1 MQKLIFL
8 TLILFCLTTS
18 LFSQETLIGTIKGRV
33 LSDDGESLI
42 GANIK
47 IINMDNSKTYG
58 AFANVNGE
66 FIIEKVEAGNY
77 MIYITYISYD
87 NFSEMVIIETNKTT
101 SKDFILQGSAI
112 RSKTVEVFADRA
124 KFRETPIAFSEISK
138 QEIDLKLGGDDIPL
152 ILNSAPGV
160 HSTKDGNG
168 FGASRV
174 SIRGFKE
181 RNLSVVINGV
191 PVNDM
196 ENGNIYWSNW
206 LGIGDVTTSKQ
217 VQRGL
222 GATKLSN
229 PSVGGTMNI
238 ITDAASRKA
247 GVTVKN
253 QYRFYDNSLSNHS
266 LNNPFTGE
274 EIYSRDF
281 SDRVFNSRI
290 IANTGLIDKLAIT
303 MAVDRS
309 FGEGIVDATWLD
321 ARSYYLGA
329 SYDLNEKHFLD
340 FYIYG
345 SPQRG
350 GRKSFRVPVQVY
362 DTNYARKLG
371 VTDGGILDGI
381 REYGG
386 VHYGRLY
393 NPNWG
398 YWNTGDDS
406 KLRERLGKNQSYLM
420 NNQQRDFY
428 NSDYFNQTMNFFHKP
443 HATLNW
449 HYQINKKSSLSN
461 VFYLSTGNG
470 GGTSLTGFPIYSQ
483 PNVGILQLQQ
493 SLETNFINL
502 DNRYSLSR
510 SRSEQVLAA
519 NRNNHFWTGVLS
531 NYEYKIDKNTVIQTG
546 LDYRYYEGEHYQE
559 IIHMLAGD
567 YFVETTRRLHTG
579 RNSQGWGSFV
589 DSTGNDNLAKEK
601 TELHNQ
607 LREKYF
613 DELKNEIEN
622 NTSMSPSEKQIALT
636 RAATEA
642 NNRASYESN
651 QLYKRKLG
659 DKINYN
665 YLSKINWY
673 GGYFQLEKRINKFLG
688 YINLASVV
696 QSYERIDYFRLD
708 ADRTTERQWFLGYTL
723 KGGGNYNFN
732 NNINSYF
739 NTGYYVRPPFFN
751 AVFTNFNTLI
761 DDVRSEKV
769 LGIELGTNFINDS
782 RTLQATI
789 NLYRT
794 QWNDQTRTYFPQ
806 RGGEDTENY
815 QGVLNL
821 IGQDAL
827 HQGIEIDLMYKPF
840 KKLWFNMALSLGSWK
855 WTNNPLISE
864 QDPFFKQSELDE
876 LSYPLD
882 KVYSAGLY
890 VGDAPQKML
899 FVSGNYIPIK
909 NLRLTLDWKYNWD
922 YYADFNPEALTQYV
936 WDNQNKKVRD
946 EINIP
951 QPWKLPS
958 YWLLDLYAQYRF
970 FNVLDKFNVV
980 INFRVNNLTDNL
992 YISDAR
998 FRRQLPNFDVY
1009 GVGDTNGLF
1018 DNPDMA
1024 EVHLGWVRS
1033 YSFGINLEF

>member
-1 MQKLIFL
+1 MLKIIF
-8 TLILFCLTTS
+8 ILCLF
-18 LFSQETLIGTIKGRV
+18 LFEINIIISQELESGNLKGRVISEDEETLIG
-33 LSDDGESLI
+33 
-42 GANIK
+42 ANVKLVK
-47 IINMDNSKTYG
+47 IDNNKSYG
-58 AFANVNGE
+58 SIVNVNGDF
-66 FIIEKVEAGNY
+66 FIDNLEVGKF

-87 NFSEMVIIETNKTT
+87 NFSEMIVIEKNKTLT
-101 SKDFILQGSAI
+101 REFILTGSSI

-124 KFRETPIAFSEISK
+124 KFRETPVAFSEISK
-138 QEIDLKLGGDDIPL
+138 QEIDMKLGGEDIPL

-160 HSTKDGNG
+160 HSTRDGNG

-196 ENGNIYWSNW
+196 ENGSIYWSNW
-206 LGIGDVTTSKQ
+206 LGIGDVTSSKQ

-309 FGEGIVDATWLD
+309 FGEGIVDATWLN
-321 ARSYYLGA
+321 AQSYYLGV
-329 SYDLNEKHFLD
+329 SYDVSDKHFVD
-340 FYIYG
+340 FYMYG
-345 SPQRG
+345 APQRG

-362 DTNYARKLG
+362 DTNYARELG

-381 REYGG
+381 RDYGG

-398 YWNTGDDS
+398 YWNTGDEE
-406 KLRERLGKNQSYLM
+406 KLNNRLENNQSYLL
-420 NNQQRDFY
+420 NDKQRDFY
-428 NSDYFNQTMNFFHKP
+428 NDAYFNQSMNFYHKP

-449 HYQINKKSSLSN
+449 YYQIDKKSSLSN
-461 VFYLSTGNG
+461 VFYLSTGDG

-483 PNVGILQLQQ
+483 PNTGILQLQQ
-493 SLETNFINL
+493 SLETNFFNV
-502 DNRYSLSR
+502 DTRYSLSR
-510 SRSEQVLAA
+510 TRSEQVLAA
-519 NRNNHFWTGVLS
+519 NRNNHFWTGFLS
-531 NYEYKIDKNTVIQTG
+531 NYEHKFDKNTVIQAG

-567 YFVETTRRLHTG
+567 YFVETSRRLHTD
-579 RNSQGWGSFV
+579 RNAQGWGSFV
-589 DSTGNDNLAKEK
+589 DSTGNDNLANSKE
-601 TELHNQ
+601 ELFTKLQ
-607 LREKYF
+607 EKYF
-613 DELKNEIEN
+613 NELIEEIEN
-622 NTSMSPSEKQIALT
+622 NTSMTDFEKQLALN
-636 RAATEA
+636 RARTEA
-642 NNRASYESN
+642 NEKANYESN
-651 QLYKRKLG
+651 QLYKRQLG

-673 GGYFQLEKRINKFLG
+673 GGYFQLEKRIDKLLG

-708 ADRTTERQWFLGYTL
+708 NNKSTNKQWFLGYTL
-723 KGGGNYNFN
+723 KGGANYNFN
-732 NNINSYF
+732 ENFNSYF

-769 LGIELGTNFINDS
+769 LGIEFGSTFRNDDK
-782 RTLQATI
+782 TLQATI

-794 QWNDQTRTYFPQ
+794 QWRDQTRTYFPQ

-827 HQGIEIDLMYKPF
+827 HQGIEIDIMYKPIRR
-840 KKLWFNMALSLGSWK
+840 LWFNLALSLGDWK
-855 WTNNPLISE
+855 WSNNPLISE
-864 QDPFFKQSELDE
+864 QDPFFKQSEIDE
-876 LSYPLD
+876 TGYPLD

-899 FVSGNYIPIK
+899 FISGNYIPIK
-909 NLRLTLDWKYNWD
+909 NLKVTLDWKYNWD

-936 WDNQNKKVRD
+936 WDNQNGGIRD

-951 QPWKLPS
+951 QPWELPA
-958 YWLLDLYAQYRF
+958 YWWMNLYVQYRI
-970 FNVLDKFNVV
+970 FNIFDKINLVM
-980 INFRVNNLTDNL
+980 NFRINNLTDNL

-998 FRRQLPNFDVY
+998 FRRQVPNYDVY

-1024 EVHLGWVRS
+1024 EVHLGWARS